1 LLEVERAGPVY
12 RARDPTLTSS
22 PNKEANVAFTTVAL
36 NSFSA
41 QPLTITSEQTSRY
54 AELASLVSEL
64 EAQQKSLRA
73 ELLDLHKAGA
83 EQETDS
89 PYLLALSIRR
99 IVDWKLQALT
109 LAEKLYG
116 IEKAGNWK
124 AEVEA
129 SAPVQP
135 ITQVRVKAN
144 PVFAVGLRKP
154 AETVRIPLN
163 LGGSE
168 AVAAQGD

>member
-1 LLEVERAGPVY
+1 M
-12 RARDPTLTSS
+12 
-22 PNKEANVAFTTVAL
+22 AFTTVAL

-41 QPLTITSEQTSRY
+41 QPLTITSEQISRY

-89 PYLLALSIRR
+89 PYLLAFVDQERR